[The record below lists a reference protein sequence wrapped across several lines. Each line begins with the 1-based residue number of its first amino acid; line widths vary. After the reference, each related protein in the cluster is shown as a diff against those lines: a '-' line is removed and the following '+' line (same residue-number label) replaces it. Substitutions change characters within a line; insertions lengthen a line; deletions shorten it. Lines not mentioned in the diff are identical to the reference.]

1 MQFTTD
7 PPTGAWTTGAPVV
20 HSQSDLATVF
30 VRVPV
35 QLTEDGAAVDL
46 SAATMKLAFLDDLG
60 PAAVVQPGAA
70 DWKNATV
77 DTDASTVPTTY
88 AAQVLVG
95 PSGTVTLAVGVYRVW
110 VQVAVS
116 GQTFVED
123 TGALVIL

>member
-1 MQFTTD
+1 MQFTTA

-46 SAATMKLAFLDDLG
+46 SAATMKLAFLEDLG
-60 PAAVVQPGAA
+60 PAEVIQPGVA
-70 DWKNATV
+70 DWKTATV
-77 DTDASTVPTTY
+77 DTDASTVPATY

-95 PSGTVTLAVGVYRVW
+95 PGGTVELAVGVYRVW
-110 VQVAVS
+110 IQVTVS

>member
-1 MQFTTD
+1 M
-7 PPTGAWTTGAPVV
+7 V

-46 SAATMKLAFLDDLG
+46 SAATMKLAFLPDLG
-60 PAAVVQPGAA
+60 PAEVVQPVTA
-70 DWKNATV
+70 DWKTATV

-88 AAQVLVG
+88 SAQVLVG
-95 PSGTVTLAVGVYRVW
+95 PGGTVTLAVGVYRVW
-110 VQVAVS
+110 AQVVAS
-116 GQTFVED
+116 GQTFIED